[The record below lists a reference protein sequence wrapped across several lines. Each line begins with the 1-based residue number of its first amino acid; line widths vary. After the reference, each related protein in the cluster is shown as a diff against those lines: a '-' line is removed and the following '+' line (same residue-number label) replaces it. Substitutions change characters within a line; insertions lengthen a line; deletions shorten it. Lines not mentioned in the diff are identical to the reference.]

1 MDLAFIV
8 SVSEGLHF
16 AELELIRLF
25 PVVAEVDLVTL
36 DALSGT
42 LQHQPGRV
50 EGAVEGLAL
59 DEARPIRLVLFC
71 KNCILGGGNTFPY
84 LISSLLH
91 WLNWFNVLPMM
102 KTVKCW

>member
-1 MDLAFIV
+1 MEGSCFIQAEQQNLRLNSQFLSQKVGNLSFGLDLAFIV
-8 SVSEGLHF
+8 SVAEGLHF

-71 KNCILGGGNTFPY
+71 TNCE
-84 LISSLLH
+84 
-91 WLNWFNVLPMM
+91 
-102 KTVKCW
+102 